1 MQAQMMMMAAAIT
14 ATTVAMMEEAIPVV
28 PTISLHLITIVMTTV
43 EELGVIIVSIIL
55 TAIIMELL
63 HLHLQAVVEL
73 LHLHLQTNY
82 IIIYC
87 ITHNYPSKFILRL
100 ENNPDISGVDYSI

>member
-1 MQAQMMMMAAAIT
+1 
-14 ATTVAMMEEAIPVV
+14 
-28 PTISLHLITIVMTTV
+28 
-43 EELGVIIVSIIL
+43 
-55 TAIIMELL
+55 
-63 HLHLQAVVEL
+63 VVEL

-100 ENNPDISGVDYSI
+100 ENDPDISGVDYSI